1 MTRVL
6 LIEDDPA
13 VRKGVHLAL
22 RRRGH
27 EVETAASGET
37 GLLALER
44 FRPELVLLD
53 LMLPGMSGLEVCRR
67 IRETQQI
74 PIIILSARGD
84 DIDMVVG
91 LEAGADDYV
100 VKPAGG
106 EVLQAR
112 MRAVLRRVVGDP
124 DGDGY
129 GGAHGGA
136 YGGGPGSQALPTGAT
151 GGAGAGASD
160 GAQADAAPSAFS
172 SGPSSRTSLTSF
184 GALTIDRAALLV
196 TKNGRE
202 VVLAPS
208 ELKLLLF
215 LSDSP
220 GQVFSRQQLLEQV
233 WEHSFYGD
241 VRLVDACVMRLRSK
255 IEDDSR
261 APAYVQTV
269 RGFGYRFG
277 PL

>member
-13 VRKGVHLAL
+13 VRKGVLLAL

-37 GLLALER
+37 GLLALDR

-112 MRAVLRRVVGDP
+112 MRAVLRRVVGEGR
-124 DGDGY
+124 GDG
-129 GGAHGGA
+129 AA
-136 YGGGPGSQALPTGAT
+136 RE
-151 GGAGAGASD
+151 AGAAPGPSGAATPSPS
-160 GAQADAAPSAFS
+160 APSPHAS
-172 SGPSSRTSLTSF
+172 TRY
-184 GALTIDRAALLV
+184 GALTVDRAALLV
-196 TKNGRE
+196 TKDGHE

>member
-13 VRKGVHLAL
+13 VQKGVTLAL

-27 EVETAASGET
+27 EVETAGSGET
-37 GLLALER
+37 GLLALDR
-44 FRPELVLLD
+44 FHPDLVLLD

-67 IRETQQI
+67 IRERQQI

-100 VKPAGG
+100 VKPASG
-106 EVLQAR
+106 EVLEAR
-112 MRAVLRRVVGDP
+112 MRAVLRRLVPPAP
-124 DGDGY
+124 DD
-129 GGAHGGA
+129 A
-136 YGGGPGSQALPTGAT
+136 GPRPPARESH
-151 GGAGAGASD
+151 
-160 GAQADAAPSAFS
+160 
-172 SGPSSRTSLTSF
+172 
-184 GALTIDRAALLV
+184 GALTVDRVALRVEKDGTEL
-196 TKNGRE
+196 
-202 VVLAPS
+202 VLAPS

-215 LSDSP
+215 LSSAP

-233 WEHSFYGD
+233 WEHSYYGD
-241 VRLVDACVMRLRSK
+241 ARLVDACVMRLRGK
-255 IEDDSR
+255 IEDDPR
-261 APAYVQTV
+261 HPAYVQTV

>member
-37 GLLALER
+37 GLLALDR

-112 MRAVLRRVVGDP
+112 MRAVLRRVAGERR
-124 DGDGY
+124 GDG
-129 GGAHGGA
+129 
-136 YGGGPGSQALPTGAT
+136 TR
-151 GGAGAGASD
+151 
-160 GAQADAAPSAFS
+160 QADPAAAAS
-172 SGPSSRTSLTSF
+172 SSRASCTAY

-196 TKNGRE
+196 AKNGHE
-202 VVLAPS
+202 LVLAPS

-215 LSDSP
+215 LSDAP

-241 VRLVDACVMRLRSK
+241 VRLVDACVMRLRAK

-261 APAYVQTV
+261 VPTYVQTV

>member
-27 EVETAASGET
+27 EVEAAASGET

-44 FRPELVLLD
+44 FRPDLVLLD

-112 MRAVLRRVVGDP
+112 MRAVLRRVVGERH
-124 DGDGY
+124 GE
-129 GGAHGGA
+129 GGNASS
-136 YGGGPGSQALPTGAT
+136 PGSPY
-151 GGAGAGASD
+151 
-160 GAQADAAPSAFS
+160 
-172 SGPSSRTSLTSF
+172 GPSPGSAPGPASRVSF

-196 TKNGRE
+196 TKNGQD

-255 IEDDSR
+255 VEDDSR
-261 APAYVQTV
+261 APVYVQTV

>member
-27 EVETAASGET
+27 EVEAAASGET
-37 GLLALER
+37 GLLALDR

-100 VKPAGG
+100 VKPASG

-112 MRAVLRRVVGDP
+112 MRAVLRRVVGE
-124 DGDGY
+124 
-129 GGAHGGA
+129 
-136 YGGGPGSQALPTGAT
+136 GGGD
-151 GGAGAGASD
+151 AGAS
-160 GAQADAAPSAFS
+160 GGSPAVSAPSTS
-172 SGPSSRTSLTSF
+172 SSSVTY
-184 GALTIDRAALLV
+184 GALTIDRAGLLV
-196 TKNGRE
+196 TKNGRD

-241 VRLVDACVMRLRSK
+241 VRLVDACVMRLRAK

-261 APAYVQTV
+261 TPAYVQTV

>member
-13 VRKGVHLAL
+13 VRKGVELAL

-27 EVETAASGET
+27 EIESAASGET
-37 GLLALER
+37 GLLALDR
-44 FRPELVLLD
+44 AQPELVLLD

-67 IRETQQI
+67 IRETRQI

-91 LEAGADDYV
+91 LEAGADDYI
-100 VKPAGG
+100 VKPASG
-106 EVLQAR
+106 EVLEAR
-112 MRAVLRRVVGDP
+112 MKAVLRRVVPPAPLGP
-124 DGDGY
+124 DGTPAA
-129 GGAHGGA
+129 GGT
-136 YGGGPGSQALPTGAT
+136 PAT
-151 GGAGAGASD
+151 G
-160 GAQADAAPSAFS
+160 PE
-172 SGPSSRTSLTSF
+172 TH
-184 GALTIDRAALLV
+184 GALTVDRAALLV
-196 TKNGRE
+196 AKNGTE
-202 VVLAPS
+202 LVLAPS

-215 LSDSP
+215 LSATP

-241 VRLVDACVMRLRSK
+241 ARLVDACVMRLRGK
-255 IEDDSR
+255 VEDDPR
-261 APAYVQTV
+261 HPLYVQTV